1 MNLLLGLI
9 GKTGI
14 PVWIFKIIPLLL
26 VLGYTGFL
34 FYQVGSKENTIA
46 NLNEVIGQK
55 EAAVNGLLIENSGLR
70 NELVI
75 YTKKVEDTANSVANL
90 TNELN
95 ALKLQAQEKLNAIK
109 QYQASDAKRCV
120 LSSEWLRVYKQITA
134 PTDTPE
140 SNASDGSTKPH

>member
-14 PVWIFKIIPLLL
+14 PVWIFKIIPLVL

-34 FYQVGSKENTIA
+34 FYQVGSKENTIT

-95 ALKLQAQEKLNAIK
+95 TLKLQAQEKLNAIK

-134 PTDTPE
+134 STDTPE
-140 SNASDGSTKPH
+140 SNASNGSTKPH

>member
-14 PVWIFKIIPLLL
+14 PAWIFKIIPLVL
-26 VLGYTGFL
+26 VIGYTGFL
-34 FYQVGSKENTIA
+34 FYQVCSKENTIT
-46 NLNEVIGQK
+46 NLNEVIDQK

-95 ALKLQAQEKLNAIK
+95 TLKLQAQEKLNAIK
-109 QYQASDAKRCV
+109 QYQASDVKRCV

-134 PTDTPE
+134 TTDTPE
-140 SNASDGSTKPH
+140 SNAPNGSTKPH

>member
-14 PVWIFKIIPLLL
+14 PAWIFKIIPLVL
-26 VLGYTGFL
+26 VIGYTGFL
-34 FYQVGSKENTIA
+34 FYQVGSKENTIT
-46 NLNEVIGQK
+46 NLNEVIDQK

-95 ALKLQAQEKLNAIK
+95 TLKLQAQEKLNAIK
-109 QYQASDAKRCV
+109 QYQASDVKRCV

-134 PTDTPE
+134 STDTPE
-140 SNASDGSTKPH
+140 SNAPNGSTKPH